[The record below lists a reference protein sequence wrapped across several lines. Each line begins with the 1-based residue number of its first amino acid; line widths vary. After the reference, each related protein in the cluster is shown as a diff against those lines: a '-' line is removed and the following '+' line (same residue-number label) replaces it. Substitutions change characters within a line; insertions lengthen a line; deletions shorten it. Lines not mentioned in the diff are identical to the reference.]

1 MLNNNNL
8 LLDHN
13 GELSVGVGGL
23 VGVNGVHNNK
33 SPLAHQQQQ
42 HSDMGDGNGGRG
54 GNGGG
59 ANNGLLGPNVN
70 SDGGEEVEEVID

>member
-13 GELSVGVGGL
+13 GELSVGGL
-23 VGVNGVHNNK
+23 VGNGLHSNK
-33 SPLAHQQQQ
+33 SPLGHQ
-42 HSDMGDGNGGRG
+42 HSDMGDGSGGRG

-59 ANNGLLGPNVN
+59 TNNGLLGPNVN
-70 SDGGEEVEEVID
+70 SDGGDEVEDVID